1 MSAAD
6 NEMFDI
12 TIPWLWKADT
22 LNCRPDSNGCQPT
35 VGKADNVPEGLK
47 TIADNTVCWPSFS
60 HVINVIVR
68 WNKTKYLR
76 CQILIRLQIILL
88 TFAGLSACQQRNLW
102 CVPYGYKLLTN
113 NVAINLARSSR
124 WSDQQWSIRFVTFTD
139 FISLRADSEVVHFVR

>member
-47 TIADNTVCWPSFS
+47 TIADISVCWPSFN

-68 WNKTKYLR
+68 WNKTK
-76 CQILIRLQIILL
+76 ILEVPNTNKIIPL

-124 WSDQQWSIRFVTFTD
+124 WSDQQWSIPFVTFTD
-139 FISLRADSEVVHFVR
+139 LIGLRADNEVHFVR